1 MTDRTAYIEGLR
13 TLADALENEPELP
26 LPYHGATSA
35 IAIFAYERAA
45 FYALIRLLDDR
56 SVDVKDSGADARR
69 VMVSGAVH
77 GLRVL
82 VYGNTDW
89 LDSHVVGTETVERRE
104 YDLTGLTS

>member
-26 LPYHGATSA
+26 LPYHGTTSA
-35 IAIFAYERAA
+35 IATFPRDREA

-56 SVDVKDSGADARR
+56 SVDVKDVVADVRR

-82 VYGNTDW
+82 VYGDAAW
-89 LDSHVVGTETVERRE
+89 LDSRVCTETVERRE

>member
-13 TLADALENEPELP
+13 SLADALENEPELP
-26 LPYHGATSA
+26 LPYHGTTSA
-35 IAIFAYERAA
+35 IATFPRDRAA
-45 FYALIRLLDDR
+45 FYALIRLLEDR
-56 SVDVKDSGADARR
+56 SVDVKDRVADARG

-89 LDSHVVGTETVERRE
+89 LDTHVAATVE
-104 YDLTGLTS
+104 LAS

>member
-26 LPYHGATSA
+26 LPYHGTTSA
-35 IAIFAYERAA
+35 VATFPRDREA

-56 SVDVKDSGADARR
+56 SVDVKDDGSHG
-69 VMVSGAVH
+69 VKVFGAVH